1 MLDLII
7 RNGQIID
14 GTGSPGFMGDVGI
27 RDGRIVAIGQV
38 DEPAAASIDAS
49 GRIVCPGFVDVHT
62 HYDAQVFWDGTL
74 SPSCYHGVTTVFGG
88 HCGFSIAPLSKAAAP
103 YLLNMLARVEGM
115 PVNSLTEGVPWDWS
129 SFGEYLGK
137 LDGKLGVNAGFM
149 AGHCAIRRVVMGERA
164 VGQQASADELASMKA
179 LLAQSLA
186 QGAMGFS
193 STISQTHNDADGNP
207 VPSRH
212 ASREELVELAR
223 VCRDYEGTSLE
234 FLPAVGRFS
243 DDIKQLMSDLST
255 AAARTLNWNALNA
268 GDADTMANQL
278 SASDLARRNGGDV
291 RALTVPQ
298 PITLRINLFAGF
310 VFDAMHGWDDLFRM
324 SVPDRIEAL
333 KDPVRRRALDVS
345 ARERGPL
352 RGLADWAAL
361 TVHTVA
367 LPEHQHLQGRRVGD
381 IAAERGVAPIDAML
395 DLAIAEGLRTSF
407 MPPAVGGDLALWQ
420 VRGKLWLDD
429 RTVIGASD
437 AGAHLDMI
445 DTFAFSTQVLGNGV
459 REHQVISWPQAVHQ
473 LTQVPAELFGLR
485 ERGVLKTG
493 WHADVVVF
501 DPSTVGSGPVY
512 MRADLPCNEPRIYAD
527 ALGVEHVFVNGVQIV
542 RNGEHTGALPGLA
555 LRSGRDTYTPAMLRS
570 GHLSESANER
580 TA

>member
-14 GTGSPGFMGDVGI
+14 GTGAPGFVGDVGI
-27 RDGRIVAIGQV
+27 RDGRIVAIGRV
-38 DEPAAASIDAS
+38 DEPAAASVDAT
-49 GRIVCPGFVDVHT
+49 GRVVCPGFVDVHT

-74 SPSCYHGVTTVFGG
+74 SPSCFHGVTTVFGG
-88 HCGFSIAPLSKAAAP
+88 HCGFSIAPLSKDAAP

-115 PVNSLTEGVPWDWS
+115 PVNSLTEGVPWNWS

-149 AGHCAIRRVVMGERA
+149 AGHSAIRRVVMGARA
-164 VGQQASADELASMKA
+164 VGQQASPDELARMKA
-179 LLAQSLA
+179 LLGESLA

-212 ASREELVELAR
+212 ASREELIELAR

-255 AAARTLNWNALNA
+255 AAQRTLNWNALNA
-268 GDADTMANQL
+268 GDPDTMANQL
-278 SASDLARRNGGDV
+278 SASDVARRNGGDV

-298 PITLRINLFAGF
+298 PITVRINLFAGF
-310 VFDAMHGWDDLFRM
+310 IFDAMHGWDDLFRM
-324 SVPDRIEAL
+324 SVADRIEAL

-361 TVHTVA
+361 TVHAVA
-367 LPEHQHLQGRRVGD
+367 LPEHQHLQGRLIGD
-381 IAAERGVAPIDAML
+381 IAAERGVTAIDAML

-407 MPPAVGGDLALWQ
+407 MPPAIGGDLALWH

-485 ERGVLKTG
+485 ERGVLKAG
-493 WHADVVVF
+493 WHADLVVF
-501 DPSTVGSGPVY
+501 DPATVGSGPVH
-512 MRADLPCNEPRIYAD
+512 MRPDLPCNEPRIYAD
-527 ALGVEHVFVNGVQIV
+527 ALGIEHVFVNGVQIV

-555 LRSGRDTYTPAMLRS
+555 LRSGRDTYTPAMLS
-570 GHLSESANER
+570 GAPLQ
-580 TA
+580 